1 MVEKS
6 YIDVNVFVYWLTADP
21 RYGLKSLSW
30 IKKIEN
36 SAPGTYMTSTLTVY
50 ETLVIIAGILRTNL
64 KNREIVKKTVNAI
77 TSLANLK
84 IIPLEQRD
92 LLAALRLQEEYN
104 LDYEDALHLAVAIRS
119 RVTSIISNDR
129 DFDKTPL
136 KRIF

>member
-30 IKKIEN
+30 IKKVED

-50 ETLVIIAGILRTNL
+50 ETLVIIAGILGTNL

-104 LDYEDALHLAVAIRS
+104 LDYEDALHLAVAMRN